1 MNHIIFDIGTMENTH
16 KQLTALNAHS
26 IRSLV
31 DSANEIGIQKEDVLK
46 LMSTDDGY
54 YLLYY
59 QERD

>member
-1 MNHIIFDIGTMENTH
+1 MENTH
-16 KQLTALNAHS
+16 KQLTALNADS

-31 DSANEIGIQKEDVLK
+31 DSVNEIGIQKEDVLK
-46 LMSTDDGY
+46 LISTDDGY